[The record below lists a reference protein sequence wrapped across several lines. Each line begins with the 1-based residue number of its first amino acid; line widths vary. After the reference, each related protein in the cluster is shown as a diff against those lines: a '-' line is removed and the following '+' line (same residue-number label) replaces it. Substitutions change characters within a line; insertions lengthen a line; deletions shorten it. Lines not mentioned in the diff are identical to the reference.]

1 MTTIGQ
7 VGQEE
12 VAATMEEVAQHLQ
25 VELVVLVTA
34 VVVSV
39 VMSLM
44 QLHRPLVVVQ

>member
-1 MTTIGQ
+1 MVTIGQ
-7 VGQEE
+7 VQEE
-12 VAATMEEVAQHLQ
+12 VAATMEGVAQHLQ

-34 VVVSV
+34 VVSV